1 MTMIT
6 ASTSL
11 TIFIMN
17 IHFCGAEAK
26 PVPRWAKVLIIGYM
40 SRIFFVY
47 EVGES
52 CTSSLQPNKNADKHH
67 ARNHRKR
74 PRKQNSEATK
84 KSSGPPCC
92 PDDEK
97 LPSAS
102 MTFEACVFC
111 DPHSC
116 GFAED
121 PKLIKNVEYI
131 ANCFREQKLTSLKVA
146 EWKKVAKVMD
156 RFFMWIFFAMVFLMS
171 ILIIGKAS

>member
-26 PVPRWAKVLIIGYM
+26 PVPHWAKVLIIGYM

-52 CTSSLQPNKNADKHH
+52 CTSRP
-67 ARNHRKR
+67 ARYKDAGKCHTQKPQQKLTRQKPEPTRKL
-74 PRKQNSEATK
+74 
-84 KSSGPPCC
+84 SGLPCC

-97 LPSAS
+97 PLSPNVTIDPC
-102 MTFEACVFC
+102 MFC
-111 DPHSC
+111 GPHSG
-116 GFAED
+116 GFGGD
-121 PKLIKNVEYI
+121 PKVIKNVEYI

-171 ILIIGKAS
+171 ILIIGKSS